1 MPAQSYTTYIHP
13 GPERV
18 VSGVGTSTALDGLL
32 GRYGYRRALVVAS
45 RSLNRNSDA
54 VSKIVDGLGDAF
66 QGLTDDVHEHAPVDD
81 VLRVTA
87 LARAIEAD
95 VLVSVGGGSVIDLC
109 KMVQLCLSQEVTEAA
124 QLEPLRASVEDGELI
139 PARQRPPTIRQ
150 FCVPTT
156 LSTAEVTPGA
166 SPVDT
171 ATRTK
176 SLYLVRSG
184 APQVLVYDPDI
195 LTHTPRGLLLST
207 ALRGLDHAVNTLCA
221 VRPEPLASLLAAK
234 AIQLFVE
241 NLPRLETGSDAR
253 MACQRASYYT
263 GLGQLSAP
271 HGFSHYMVHVL
282 APIAGVPHSAL
293 ACVLMLAQARWLEG
307 AADAEYDSLLSLLG
321 RGDDKFHEVVLE
333 LLERLDMPTS
343 LTALGITDA
352 HLDEAIPLGMKHK
365 MVVEN
370 NLRPI
375 DSEGDLRGILQ
386 LAR

>member
-1 MPAQSYTTYIHP
+1 LPAPTTYIHP

-18 VSGVGTSTALDGLL
+18 VSGANSAIDLRGLL
-32 GRYGYRRALVVAS
+32 DRYGHRRALVVAS
-45 RSLNRNSDA
+45 RSLNRNTDA
-54 VSKIVDGLGDAF
+54 VSAIVDGLGGTSVGF
-66 QGLTDDVHEHAPVDD
+66 TDDVHEHAPVDD

-87 LARAIEAD
+87 YARQIGPD

-109 KMVQLCLSQEVTEAA
+109 KMVQLCLSEQVTEAA
-124 QLEPLRASVEDGELI
+124 QLEPLRASIVDGQLI
-139 PARQRPPTIRQ
+139 AVRQGPPAIRQ

-156 LSTAEVTPGA
+156 LSTAEVTPGT

-171 ATRTK
+171 ASRTK
-176 SLYLVRSG
+176 TLYLVRAG

-195 LTHTPRGLLLST
+195 LAHTPRGLLLSS

-221 VRPEPLASLLAAK
+221 ARPEPLASLLAEK
-234 AIQLFVE
+234 AIQLFVQ
-241 NLPRLETGSDAR
+241 NLPRIETDTDAR

-282 APIAGVPHSAL
+282 APVAGVPHSAL

-307 AADAEYDSLLSLLG
+307 AGVGAYDGLLALLG
-321 RGDDKFHEVVLE
+321 RDDDTFDEVVLE
-333 LLERLDMPTS
+333 LLQRLDMPTS
-343 LTALGITDA
+343 LTDLGITDA
-352 HLDEAIPLGMKHK
+352 HIDEAIPLGMKHR

-370 NLRPI
+370 NLLPI
-375 DSEGDLRGILQ
+375 ESEAALRAILQ

>member
-1 MPAQSYTTYIHP
+1 MPAQSHTTYIHP

-18 VSGVGTSTALDGLL
+18 VSGEGTSTALRGLL

-45 RSLNRNSDA
+45 RSLNRSSDA

-66 QGLTDDVHEHAPVDD
+66 ADLTDDVHEHAPVDD
-81 VLRVTA
+81 VQRVTA
-87 LARAIEAD
+87 FARETEAD

-109 KMVQLCLSQEVTEAA
+109 KMVQLCLSEDVTETAR
-124 QLEPLRASVEDGELI
+124 LEPLRASVLDGELV
-139 PARQRPPTIRQ
+139 PARQRPPAIRQ
-150 FCVPTT
+150 LCVPTT

-166 SPVDT
+166 SPIDT

-176 SLYLVRSG
+176 TLYLVRSG

-195 LTHTPRGLLLST
+195 LNHTPRRLLLST

-221 VRPEPLASLLAAK
+221 VRPEPLASLLAEK

-241 NLPRLETGSDAR
+241 NLPRIETESGAR

-282 APIAGVPHSAL
+282 APIAGVSHSAL
-293 ACVLMLAQARWLEG
+293 ACVLMLAQARWLDG
-307 AADAEYDSLLSLLG
+307 AADAEYDRLLRLLG
-321 RGDDKFHEVVLE
+321 REQDTFHEIVLE
-333 LLERLDMPTS
+333 LLQQLDMPTS

-352 HLDEAIPLGMKHK
+352 HLDEAILLGMRHP
-365 MVVEN
+365 MLVEN

-375 DSEGDLRGILQ
+375 DSEEDLRRILH

>member
-1 MPAQSYTTYIHP
+1 M
-13 GPERV
+13 
-18 VSGVGTSTALDGLL
+18 

-45 RSLNRNSDA
+45 RSLNRKSDA
-54 VSKIVDGLGDAF
+54 VAKIVDGLRDTFG
-66 QGLTDDVHEHAPVDD
+66 GLTDDVHEHAPVDD
-81 VLRVTA
+81 VLRVAA
-87 LARAIEAD
+87 LAREIGAD
-95 VLVSVGGGSVIDLC
+95 VLVAVGGGSVIDLC
-109 KMVQLCLSQEVTEAA
+109 KMVQLCISEDVTAA
-124 QLEPLRASVEDGELI
+124 TGLEPLRASVLDGELI
-139 PARQRPPTIRQ
+139 PARQRAPAIRQ

-156 LSTAEVTPGA
+156 LSTAEVTPGT
-166 SPVDT
+166 SPIDT

-176 SLYLVRSG
+176 TLYFVRSG

-195 LTHTPRGLLLST
+195 LAHTPRALLLST

-221 VRPEPLASLLAAK
+221 VRPEPLASLLAEQ
-234 AIQLFVE
+234 AIRLFVE
-241 NLPRLETGSDAR
+241 NLPRLETGNDAR
-253 MACQRASYYT
+253 AACQRASYYT

-307 AADAEYDSLLSLLG
+307 AADAEYHRLLRLLG
-321 RGDDKFHEVVLE
+321 REGDKFHEVVLE
-333 LLERLDMPTS
+333 LLELLGMPTS
-343 LTALGITDA
+343 LTDLGITDA
-352 HLDEAIPLGMKHK
+352 HLDEAVPLGMRHK

-375 DSEGDLRGILQ
+375 DSEQELRRILW

>member
-1 MPAQSYTTYIHP
+1 
-13 GPERV
+13 
-18 VSGVGTSTALDGLL
+18 
-32 GRYGYRRALVVAS
+32 
-45 RSLNRNSDA
+45 LNRNSDA
-54 VSKIVDGLGDAF
+54 VSKIADGLGESF
-66 QGLTDDVHEHAPVDD
+66 GGLTDDVREHAPVDN
-81 VLRVTA
+81 VLRVTGF
-87 LARAIEAD
+87 AREIGAD
-95 VLVSVGGGSVIDLC
+95 VLVSVGGGSVIDLS
-109 KMVQLCLSQEVTEAA
+109 KMVQLCLSEDVTEAT
-124 QLEPLRASVEDGELI
+124 QLEPLRASVLDGELVA
-139 PARQRPPTIRQ
+139 PRQRPPAIRQ

-166 SPVDT
+166 SPTDT

-184 APQVLVYDPDI
+184 APQVLVYDPDVLI
-195 LTHTPRGLLLST
+195 HTPRGLLLST

-221 VRPEPLASLLAAK
+221 VRPEPLASLLAEK

-241 NLPRLETGSDAR
+241 NLAWAETDSDAR

-307 AADAEYDSLLSLLG
+307 AADAEYQRLLWLLG
-321 RGDDKFHEVVLE
+321 REDDTFHEVVLE

-375 DSEGDLRGILQ
+375 DSEQELRRILQ